1 VKHGRGVIRHQEE
14 ALGKAYDARLV
25 RRLWVYVRPY
35 RGLVAL
41 SLLVLFAVSAVQL
54 VQPYLVKVA
63 IDEHIAPGRLDG
75 LLALAG
81 LYFLTLL
88 LEFLLRFAQ
97 LYLLERTGQN
107 VVYDVRTAVFTHL
120 QRLPSAFFDRN
131 PVGRLMTRVT
141 TDVEALNEAFTSG
154 LVLILADL
162 VKLAGIVAI
171 LLWMD
176 WRLALVTFAILPPM
190 LLLSWLFRIRIRR
203 AYREVRRL
211 IARLNSFLQENV
223 SGMRLVQLF
232 GRERAHR
239 EEFTEL
245 NRGHRDAELGA
256 VRYDSAFSAVA
267 ELMGSLTLAAIVWA
281 GGWRLLGGAI
291 TFGVLVAFI
300 EYAGRFFRP
309 VQELSQRYAV
319 MQAAMASAER
329 IFGLLDTEPTITTP
343 ERPHRHE
350 GRLKGAIAFEK
361 VSFGYLEGE
370 PVLHDVSFRVRPGE
384 RLAVVGWTGSGKST
398 LIRLLTR
405 LYDVN
410 EGRITLDGVDVREY
424 DLRELRRSVGV
435 VLQDHFLFAGT
446 VGGNISLGDPEVSP
460 ERVRRAAEAVRAD
473 RFIEKLPAG
482 YEEEVRERGSNF
494 SVGEK
499 QLLSFAR
506 ALAFDPAVLV
516 LDEATSSVDPETES
530 RIQEAL
536 KTLMQGRT
544 SIVIAH
550 RLSTV
555 RDADRI
561 LVLHHGRIR
570 EEGTHEE
577 LLRIPE
583 GIYRTLH
590 GLQTAGAQAEP
601 PRSRGR
607 DSSWR
612 G

>member
-1 VKHGRGVIRHQEE
+1 
-14 ALGKAYDARLV
+14 
-25 RRLWVYVRPY
+25 
-35 RGLVAL
+35 
-41 SLLVLFAVSAVQL
+41 
-54 VQPYLVKVA
+54 
-63 IDEHIAPGRLDG
+63 
-75 LLALAG
+75 
-81 LYFLTLL
+81 
-88 LEFLLRFAQ
+88 
-97 LYLLERTGQN
+97 
-107 VVYDVRTAVFTHL
+107 
-120 QRLPSAFFDRN
+120 
-131 PVGRLMTRVT
+131 
-141 TDVEALNEAFTSG
+141 
-154 LVLILADL
+154 
-162 VKLAGIVAI
+162 
-171 LLWMD
+171 
-176 WRLALVTFAILPPM
+176 
-190 LLLSWLFRIRIRR
+190 
-203 AYREVRRL
+203 VRRL

-245 NRGHRDAELGA
+245 NRSHRDAELGA

-267 ELMGSLTLAAIVWA
+267 ELVGSLTLAAIVWA
-281 GGWRLLGGAI
+281 GGWRLLGGGI

-329 IFGLLDTEPTITTP
+329 IFGLLDTAPSIASP
-343 ERPHRHE
+343 DRPHRPA
-350 GRLKGAIAFEK
+350 GRLRGEIAFEK
-361 VSFGYLEGE
+361 VTFGYLEGE
-370 PVLHDVSFRVRPGE
+370 PVLHEVSLRVRPGE

-405 LYDVN
+405 LYDVDS
-410 EGRITLDGVDVREY
+410 GRITLDGVDVREY
-424 DLRELRRSVGV
+424 DLHELRRSVGV

-446 VGGNISLGDPEVSP
+446 VGGNISLGDPRVGP
-460 ERVRRAAEAVRAD
+460 EQVRRAAAAVRAD
-473 RFIEKLPAG
+473 RFIERLGAG

-516 LDEATSSVDPETES
+516 LDEATSSVDPETET

-536 KTLMQGRT
+536 RTIMRGRT

-561 LVLHHGRIR
+561 LVLHHGRIC
-570 EEGTHEE
+570 EEGSHEE
-577 LLRIPE
+577 LLSLE
-583 GIYRTLH
+583 GGIYRTLH
-590 GLQTAGAQAEP
+590 GLQTA
-601 PRSRGR
+601 ST
-607 DSSWR
+607 
-612 G
+612 